1 MADPANPEPLTFWQ
15 RSSVRRIL
23 QGFLAV
29 LVVTVL
35 GVLGYVALGWTPF
48 DALFMVVITIS
59 GVGYGEVRQMSTPA
73 ERVHSM
79 LLIGLGML
87 AVAYTIAGFVQFLA
101 EGEIDRLLG
110 HQRMRR
116 QIDLLNGH
124 TVVAGFGRVGSLV
137 SEELAASGLSF
148 VVIEL
153 SLERVAEIDR
163 LGFLHVVGDA
173 TEESV
178 LREAGIE
185 RAQTLVTAMPSD
197 ALNVYITLTARQMN
211 HGVTIIARAE
221 LPSTQKKLRQ
231 AGANHVVLPAAIGAH
246 RIVSLLTNPTAVE
259 FVELVTTRSSLAIEM
274 DELPVKDGTPLVGH
288 SLRDADVG
296 RRTGVIVIA
305 VKRADGRVEF
315 PPTGDEPF
323 ARGDT
328 IVVLGRRP
336 NLDDFRHQFSV

>member
-1 MADPANPEPLTFWQ
+1 MADTVIAEQLTFWR
-15 RSSVRRIL
+15 RSSIRRIL

-29 LVVTVL
+29 FVVIVL

-59 GVGYGEVRQMSTPA
+59 GVGYGEVRHMSTIS

-79 LLIGLGML
+79 LVIALGMV
-87 AVAYTIAGFVQFLA
+87 AVAYTIAGFVQFLT
-101 EGEIDRLLG
+101 EGEIERLLG

-116 QIDLLNGH
+116 QIEMLTGH
-124 TVVAGFGRVGSLV
+124 TIVAGFGRVGGLV
-137 SEELAASGLSF
+137 SEELALAGLSF
-148 VVIEL
+148 VVIEM
-153 SLERVAEIDR
+153 SLERVAEIER
-163 LGFLHVVGDA
+163 LGFLYIVGDA
-173 TEESV
+173 TEETV
-178 LREAGIE
+178 LREAGID

-211 HGVTIIARAE
+211 HAVMIVARAE

-231 AGANHVVLPAAIGAH
+231 AGANHVVMPAAIGAH

-274 DELPVKDGTPLVGH
+274 DDIPVKHGSPLAGH

-315 PPTGDEPF
+315 PPSGDEPF
-323 ARGDT
+323 VHGDS
-328 IVVLGRRP
+328 IVVLGRRA
-336 NLDDFRHQFSV
+336 NLDQFRRQFSI